1 MTPAALQD
9 LVSREWAAAPPD
21 AAHDLAHLHRVWANA
36 QAIAAGEGGA
46 DMAVLCAAA
55 FLHDLVALPKNHPDR
70 TRASRLSADRAVTL
84 LAQAGFAPDKLPAV
98 AHAIAAHSFSAA
110 IPPETPEARI
120 LQDADR
126 IEALGAVG
134 LARLFMVAGSLGR
147 QIAHPDDPMADA
159 RALDDTTYALDHLET
174 KLLRLP
180 AMMQTATGRQIA
192 EQRAQ
197 VLRDYRENL
206 LKELR
211 PTARSDQTA

>member
-1 MTPAALQD
+1 MTPQALQD
-9 LVSREWAAAPPD
+9 LVAREWAAHPPD

-36 QAIAAGEGGA
+36 QVIAAGEGGA

-70 TRASRLSADRAVTL
+70 ALASRLSAERAVAL
-84 LAQAGFAPDKLPAV
+84 LRAAGMAEDKLPAV

-110 IPPETPEARI
+110 IPAETTEARI

-126 IEALGAVG
+126 LEALGAVG

-147 QIAHPDDPMADA
+147 KIAHPDDPMAAA
-159 RALDDTTYALDHLET
+159 RALDDTAYALDHLET

-197 VLRDYRENL
+197 VLRDYREIL
-206 LKELR
+206 LSEMGF
-211 PTARSDQTA
+211 